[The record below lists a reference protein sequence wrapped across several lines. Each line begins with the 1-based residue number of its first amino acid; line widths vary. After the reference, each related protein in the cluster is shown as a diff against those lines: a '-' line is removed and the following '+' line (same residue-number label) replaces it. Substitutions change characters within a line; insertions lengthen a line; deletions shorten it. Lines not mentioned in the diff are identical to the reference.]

1 MPIVEISVSEGAF
14 TPEQR
19 TDLGKAINE
28 KLTEFYQSVKGVKP
42 RIWVIVREEP
52 TDNWIIGG
60 ESLTELR
67 KKMQEKN

>member
-1 MPIVEISVSEGAF
+1 MPVVEISVSEGAF

-28 KLTEFYQSVKGVKP
+28 KVTEFYQKVKGAKP
-42 RIWVIVREEP
+42 SIWVIVREEP
-52 TDNWIIGG
+52 ADNWVIEG

-67 KKMQEKN
+67 KRKQEKK